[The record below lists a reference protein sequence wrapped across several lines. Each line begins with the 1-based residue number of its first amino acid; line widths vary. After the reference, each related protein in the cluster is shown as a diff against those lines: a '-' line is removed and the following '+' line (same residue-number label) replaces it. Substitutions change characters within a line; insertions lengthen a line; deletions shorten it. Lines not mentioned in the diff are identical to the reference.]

1 MNKGIELVHHY
12 GKRARDLA
20 LENARLEQEL
30 AAERAAIEAADL
42 LIRTDAS
49 LPAPPT
55 RLP

>member
-30 AAERAAIEAADL
+30 ADEKAAREAADL

-49 LPAPPT
+49 LPPAPT

>member
-30 AAERAAIEAADL
+30 AAERAAREAADL

-49 LPAPPT
+49 LPPAPT